1 MPAQDVDSA
10 PARVEDLQ
18 EEVLRFV
25 DLANLHPKIDRPAD
39 ILSLRQPRCNNL
51 ASNGYYVIV
60 VGHRNWSMFNA
71 RDITNDQCCNS
82 PAPSHVHIEACRQ
95 PAVIAHKHRQG
106 ITFRIGPRW
115 LNALQ
120 CQRSSLP

>member
-39 ILSLRQPRCNNL
+39 ILSLRQPRCKNL

-60 VGHRNWSMFNA
+60 VGHWDGSMLNA
-71 RDITNDQCCNS
+71 RNITND
-82 PAPSHVHIEACRQ
+82 
-95 PAVIAHKHRQG
+95 
-106 ITFRIGPRW
+106 
-115 LNALQ
+115 
-120 CQRSSLP
+120 